1 MLAAYANSSSKSSA
15 RPMDLLERVREIALQ
30 QPLATERE
38 SHGNPAFF
46 IEKSP
51 QFASFMDHHHG
62 VDWIA
67 ISVIS
72 AGVYLLGGGP
82 LPAVG
87 AKTPVEAR

>member
-1 MLAAYANSSSKSSA
+1 MVAILGATAGAAFVALTPATTALLAIPVLGEWPS
-15 RPMDLLERVREIALQ
+15 
-30 QPLATERE
+30 
-38 SHGNPAFF
+38 
-46 IEKSP
+46 
-51 QFASFMDHHHG
+51 G

-67 ISVIS
+67 IGVIS